1 MKLSIIKSIILVLF
15 FINGVLFPQ
24 VPQTISYQGILT
36 DTDGTIVPDG
46 DYSIAFT
53 LYDAL
58 NGGTNLWTET
68 QTVTVSGGLFNVIL
82 GSVNPINL
90 EFDKQYWLGISIEG
104 GDELTPRTEL
114 TSSAYSLN
122 TRNIPDNIVTAE
134 KVADGNLV
142 RSINSLNDNVTLA
155 AGSNVNISESG
166 NTITI
171 SATGGSSG
179 DNLGNHTATQN
190 IKLNEHWLSGDG
202 GNEGVYVKSNGKV
215 GVGTSSPNAALH
227 VTGNDGVL
235 FQGAYGSG
243 TALNLGAGTRM
254 MWYPKKAAFR
264 AGNVGSTQWNDANI
278 GNYSTAMGKNTTASG
293 YSSIAMGNGT
303 TASGYSSTSM
313 GYGTTAS
320 GDVSTAMGDETTAS
334 GNYSTA
340 MGSGTTA
347 NGYSSTAMGSG
358 TTASGDISTAMGYG
372 TIASGNYSTAMGDYT
387 TASGDRSTA
396 MGSNTIASGAR
407 STAMGRNTIASGYY
421 STAMG
426 FATKA
431 ESFNSFAIGQYNKG
445 GGTPNNWISSDPLF
459 EIGNGTSSNR
469 ANAVTVLKNGNVG
482 ICTATPAHKLQLHN
496 TSSGYVY
503 TSFTNSTTGSADG
516 SGVLIGLDAGEDFRI
531 HSFENNSI
539 KFYINDA
546 EKMRIAS
553 SGNVGIGTTSPDY
566 KLEVNGSAGKPG
578 GGSWTNSSDIRLK
591 DVKGKYN
598 RGLKDILKLKPI
610 KFNYKANNPRNLPSD
625 IEYVGFIAQEV
636 EKVFP
641 EAISKGKDGYL
652 DFNMHSIN
660 VAMVNAIKEQEE
672 KIKNQDTRIKQ
683 LEKEN
688 QKLKTVI
695 EENNDLKNEIR
706 IIKAALNKLM
716 HQQPHIAITNAR

>member
-15 FINGVLFPQ
+15 FINGVLFSQ
-24 VPQTISYQGILT
+24 VPQTISYQGVLT
-36 DTDGTIVPDG
+36 DTDGAIVPDG
-46 DYSIAFT
+46 DYSIVFT

-58 NGGTNLWTET
+58 TGGTNLWTET

-142 RSINSLNDNVTLA
+142 RSINSLKDNITLA

-190 IKLNEHWLSGDG
+190 IKLNGHWLSGDG
-202 GNEGVYVKSNGKV
+202 GNEGVYVKNNGYV
-215 GVGTSSPNAALH
+215 GVGTSSPSAALH
-227 VTGNDGVL
+227 VNDNDGVL

-243 TALNLGAGTRM
+243 TALNQGAGTRM

-264 AGNVGSTQWNDANI
+264 AGYVGSTQWDDANI

-293 YSSIAMGNGT
+293 YSSTAMGDGT
-303 TASGYSSTSM
+303 TASGYSSTAM

-320 GDVSTAMGDETTAS
+320 RDISTAMGNGTTAS

-347 NGYSSTAMGSG
+347 SGYYSTAMGYE
-358 TTASGDISTAMGYG
+358 TTASGDNSTAIGYE
-372 TIASGNYSTAMGDYT
+372 TTASGNRSTAMGDYT
-387 TASGDRSTA
+387 TASGDNSTA
-396 MGSNTIASGAR
+396 MGSATTASGD
-407 STAMGRNTIASGYY
+407 N

-431 ESFNSFAIGQYNKG
+431 ESYISLAVGRYNKG

-469 ANAVTVLKNGNVG
+469 SNAVTVLKNGNVG
-482 ICTATPAHKLQLHN
+482 IGTATPAHKLQLHN

-531 HSFENNSI
+531 HSFENNNI

-610 KFNYKANNPRNLPSD
+610 KFNYKVNNPRNLPSD

-716 HQQPHIAITNAR
+716 HQQPHIALTKAR